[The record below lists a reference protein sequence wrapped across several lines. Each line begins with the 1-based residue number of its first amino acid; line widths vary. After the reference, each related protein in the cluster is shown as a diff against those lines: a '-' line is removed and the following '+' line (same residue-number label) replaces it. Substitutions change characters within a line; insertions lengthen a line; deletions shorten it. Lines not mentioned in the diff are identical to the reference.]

1 MIAHIVGEQEALDEA
16 IAERSLEKAFNVF
29 VCDQQVGISLQE
41 ARKLFDTMIENTK
54 GYLKEYEKTLE

>member
-16 IAERSLEKAFNVF
+16 IRDRDLEKAFNVF
-29 VCDQQVGISLQE
+29 ATDQQANISLKD

-54 GYLKEYEKTLE
+54 EYLTEYFK